1 MKYLDSK
8 PLFWRLGTLLA
19 LGTEHVHELALR
31 ACGSLTSL
39 RLLLGR
45 CLLALHENKGY
56 KQFGCSSS
64 VHYAAQILGID
75 SREARECRR
84 VARDLQPLAELSL
97 AAEQGTISWS
107 KLREVVR
114 KAAPETEGY
123 WLALCRKC
131 NAKQI
136 QKLVRETPWGSLPGD
151 VFEEEEPM
159 TTELRCPMSPRVF
172 QLLAQ
177 ARRLYSIEQEEA
189 VTNAE
194 IVEMALATYIAGRPA
209 DIEVLQKARDEAD
222 KDLQAEEARR
232 IPLVNQARKLA
243 QELGLLG
250 VASSDPQDAVT
261 SEASCEVELD
271 ESRTNASDL
280 LAQALGAPTADEDA
294 DLRPNDRQSDDPERL
309 TWVAADIWNP
319 TDSSIGLHSWSN
331 ARLRFNPKNRLA
343 TKAQKKELLR
353 RDGWCCQTPGCS
365 HKIWLHL
372 HHLKSYAEGGETCPE
387 NLCSLCSGC
396 HANLHAGDL
405 QIKVDIDGT
414 MLFLDSEGR
423 RLNRHC
429 NLEVAGWLDA
439 WHGWKG
445 CEGDSH
451 NAKFHHGLWEVAV

>member
-1 MKYLDSK
+1 MKTFHPK
-8 PLFWRLGTLLA
+8 PLFWRMNTLLSLGTD
-19 LGTEHVHELALR
+19 HVHELALR

-45 CLLALHENKGY
+45 CLLALQENKGY

-64 VHYAAQILGID
+64 VHYAAQILGVD

-84 VARDLQPLAELSL
+84 VARELQPLAELSV

-123 WLALCRKC
+123 WLALCATF

-136 QKLVRETPWGSLPGD
+136 QKLVRETPWGSVPGD

-172 QLLAQ
+172 RMLSQ

-189 VTNAE
+189 VSNAE

-209 DIEVLQKARDEAD
+209 DTEVLNKARDEAD

-232 IPLVNQARKLA
+232 LPLVNHARELA
-243 QELGLLG
+243 QEMGLLG
-250 VASSDPQDAVT
+250 GASSELQDAVT
-261 SEASCEVELD
+261 SKESCVELD
-271 ESRTNASDL
+271 ASRTRASGL
-280 LAQALGAPTADEDA
+280 LAQALGAPTADENA
-294 DLRPNDRQSDDPERL
+294 ELCPNDRPTDDPERL

-319 TDSSIGLHSWSN
+319 TDSSVGLHSWSN
-331 ARLRFNPKNRLA
+331 ARLRFNSKNRLA

-353 RDGWCCQTPGCS
+353 RDGWCCSTPGCS

-372 HHLKSYAEGGETCPE
+372 HHLKSYAQGGETVAE

-405 QIKVDIDGT
+405 QIKVDTDGAL
-414 MLFLDSEGR
+414 LFLDGEGR
-423 RLNRHC
+423 RLDRHC
-429 NLEVAGWLDA
+429 SLEVAGWLDW
-439 WHGWKG
+439 WHGWRG
-445 CEGDSH
+445 CEEESH
-451 NAKFHHGLWEVAV
+451 HAKVQHGFWEVAG